1 MTTPASGSGR
11 PSALRRPLPGLLA
24 LLFLASAVPAVQ
36 AADAAAGG
44 AHAETHLLAP
54 RGEQARPARDFA
66 SLLAFDAVASAQAQA
81 HRAEPQSGGGL
92 RTLINKG
99 LALLGT
105 PYRWGGTSPDS
116 GFDCSGFV
124 SYVFSSTLGIQL
136 PRISR
141 DMATTGEP
149 VARQDLREGDLVF
162 FSRGGKRIDHVGIY
176 IGNGQ
181 FVHSPRTGKSVE
193 VVTMETGYWNN
204 RFMRARRVAAQ

>member
-1 MTTPASGSGR
+1 MTTPAFGSGR

-24 LLFLASAVPAVQ
+24 LLLLASAVPAVQ
-36 AADAAAGG
+36 AANDVAGTTDADAGLI
-44 AHAETHLLAP
+44 TP
-54 RGEQARPARDFA
+54 RGEKARPARDFG
-66 SLLAFDAVASAQAQA
+66 SLLAFDLVASAQPQDAQPA
-81 HRAEPQSGGGL
+81 SGGRL
-92 RTLINKG
+92 RTMINKG

-141 DMATTGEP
+141 DMATAGEP

-162 FSRGGKRIDHVGIY
+162 FSRSGNRIDHVGIY
-176 IGNGQ
+176 LGDGQ

-193 VVTMETGYWNN
+193 VATMATGYWNN
-204 RFMRARRVAAQ
+204 RFMRARRVAQ

>member
-24 LLFLASAVPAVQ
+24 LLLLASAVPAVQ
-36 AADAAAGG
+36 AADGPVETP
-44 AHAETHLLAP
+44 HADATLFAP
-54 RGEQARPARDFA
+54 RGEPARAARDFG
-66 SLLAFDAVASAQAQA
+66 SLLALESISLAPSAPK
-81 HRAEPQSGGGL
+81 AEASGGGL
-92 RTLINKG
+92 RALINKG

-124 SYVFSSTLGIQL
+124 GYVFSSTLGIQL

-141 DMATTGEP
+141 DMAATGEP

-162 FSRGGKRIDHVGIY
+162 FSRSGNRIDHVGIY
-176 IGNGQ
+176 LGNGQ
-181 FVHSPRTGKSVE
+181 FMHSPRTGKTVE
-193 VVTMETGYWNN
+193 VAPMDTGYWSH

>member
-11 PSALRRPLPGLLA
+11 PSALRRPLSGLLA
-24 LLFLASAVPAVQ
+24 LLLLASAVPAVQ
-36 AADAAAGG
+36 AADSAEGA
-44 AHAETHLLAP
+44 AHADTALIAP
-54 RGEQARPARDFA
+54 RGEKARPARDFT
-66 SLLAFDAVASAQAQA
+66 SLLAFEAVASAYAPSS
-81 HRAEPQSGGGL
+81 EPQSGGRL

-124 SYVFSSTLGIQL
+124 GYVFSSTLGIQL

-162 FSRGGKRIDHVGIY
+162 FSRSGKRIDHVGIY

-193 VVTMETGYWNN
+193 VVTMDSGYWSN
-204 RFMRARRVAAQ
+204 RFMHARRVATQ